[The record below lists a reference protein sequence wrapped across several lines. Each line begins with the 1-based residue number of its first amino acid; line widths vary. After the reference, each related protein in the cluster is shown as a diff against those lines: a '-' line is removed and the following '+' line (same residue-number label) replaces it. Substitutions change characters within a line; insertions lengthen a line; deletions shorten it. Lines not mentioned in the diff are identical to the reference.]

1 MPVYIYLFIT
11 YVKSTRGNTRMINL
25 WPLCSACAFSHSGKT
40 VEDPALHI
48 GKTHRPAPVLCLA
61 VARTETGLIG
71 FEISLQFYT
80 QIPKIRDEIFKA
92 VRF

>member
-1 MPVYIYLFIT
+1 MATL
-11 YVKSTRGNTRMINL
+11 
-25 WPLCSACAFSHSGKT
+25 LCMCLQKGDPELSSHRGKT
-40 VEDPALHI
+40 VEDLALHI
-48 GKTHRPAPVLCLA
+48 GKTHRPDPVLCLA

>member
-1 MPVYIYLFIT
+1 MATL
-11 YVKSTRGNTRMINL
+11 
-25 WPLCSACAFSHSGKT
+25 LCMCLQEGDSELSSHSGKT

-48 GKTHRPAPVLCLA
+48 EKTHRSAPVLCLT
-61 VARTETGLIG
+61 VARSETELIG

-80 QIPKIRDEIFKA
+80 QIPKIRDELFKA

>member
-1 MPVYIYLFIT
+1 MATL
-11 YVKSTRGNTRMINL
+11 
-25 WPLCSACAFSHSGKT
+25 LCMCLQKGDSELSSHSRKT

-48 GKTHRPAPVLCLA
+48 GKTHRPTPVLCLA
-61 VARTETGLIG
+61 VAHTETGLTG

-80 QIPKIRDEIFKA
+80 QIPKIRDELFKA